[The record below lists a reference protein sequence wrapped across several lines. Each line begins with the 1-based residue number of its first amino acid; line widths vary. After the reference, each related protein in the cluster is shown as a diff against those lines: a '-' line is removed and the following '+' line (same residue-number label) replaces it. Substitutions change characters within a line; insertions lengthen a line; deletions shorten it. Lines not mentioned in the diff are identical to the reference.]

1 MASKIAEFQTQI
13 EDVRTKLTELDRDPK
28 ALAELAR
35 THLTAGLDTF
45 STVAN
50 KRIDV
55 LQKETNKRI
64 TAFQTVAN
72 KRVDEFQV
80 DLNAVPTQ
88 VQARL
93 TELQAELLA
102 VPSKLQER
110 VTSLVGRAQRD
121 GSDSTVDAE
130 VEIIRD
136 ENSPQA

>member
-13 EDVRTKLTELDRDPK
+13 DEVRTKLTELDRDPK

-88 VQARL
+88 VQTRL

-102 VPSKLQER
+102 VPSKLQDR
-110 VTSLVGRAQRD
+110 VTSLVGRGQRED
-121 GSDSTVDAE
+121 VAADPE

-136 ENSPQA
+136 ETSPQA